1 MNLPKKGVR
10 VKVIMIRTH
19 LPSYTVVLCAY
30 LPYPVWKIISPPLS
44 AHWDVVPV
52 GKITSLPWSTALQFS
67 GTVPSQMPEGC

>member
-10 VKVIMIRTH
+10 GKVIMIRTH

-30 LPYPVWKIISPPLS
+30 LPYPVWRIISPPLS

-52 GKITSLPWSTALQFS
+52 GKITSHPWSTVPQSL
-67 GTVPSQMPEGC
+67 GTAPSQMPADC